1 MTEGNLDKFMPGF
14 QSLSDRQRWD
24 VVAYTYT
31 LSASAD
37 ELAQAKTVYDQNC
50 AACHGENGS
59 GNGPQAASLKTV
71 PAAWAKDQSRLS
83 QLSAEDMA
91 QVIANG
97 KGEMPAFADKID
109 ENQRYALAAYLRT
122 LSFSSGLGQ
131 AAAAGE
137 TPIPGAATT
146 GTPVAQ
152 AETPAAG
159 QVTGTPPAAGTAPAA
174 PSTITITG
182 QVTNASEGGKL
193 PDGMKATLL
202 AYQGMDQAFD
212 KSVDVPADGVY
223 RFSDVEFSSD
233 YVYFVSLD
241 ANGVT
246 FNSDILHGKDVTGSQ
261 ASLPVQIY
269 DTSTDAS
276 SLLADRMHVFFD
288 FTQPGKV
295 QVVNLYIIS
304 NPSDKAIVASE
315 KGKPVVT
322 FALPEGAT
330 NLQFQDGALGAR
342 YVQTEKGFG
351 DTQGIQPGTGQHQVL
366 FAYDMPYNNK
376 LDLNLTPPLPVDAA
390 IVMVQPGV
398 SLKSSELQES
408 GQRDVQGM
416 SFQTFQSTKVLP
428 AGQSFKISLSGTAST
443 ESSGTPASQSAN
455 PTTSLLI
462 GLGAF
467 GLVLVAAGGWLYY
480 QNNNRRRAAL
490 AAEAEYSGDEEVLDE
505 TETTTSLLD
514 AIVAL
519 DDLHASGGLPE
530 AAYKQRRSELKARL
544 ADAMLREKGA

>member
-1 MTEGNLDKFMPGF
+1 MPPDPAQGQAIFLEKCAPCHGETGIGDGEQAAKLPNPAAPIGNPEFARKSRPMDWYNIVTEGNLDKFMPGF
-14 QSLSDRQRWD
+14 QTLSDRQRWD
-24 VVAYTYT
+24 VVAYVYT

-37 ELAQAKTVYDQNC
+37 ELTQAKTVYDQNC

-91 QVIANG
+91 QVIAKG

-109 ENQRYALAAYLRT
+109 ENQRYALASYLRT
-122 LSFSSGLGQ
+122 LSFASGLEQ

-137 TPIPGAATT
+137 TPNPGASTT

-159 QVTGTPPAAGTAPAA
+159 QVAGTPPIAGTTPAA

-182 QVTNASEGGKL
+182 SVTNASEGGKL

-202 AYQGMDQAFD
+202 AYKGMDQAFD

-246 FNSDILHGKDVTGSQ
+246 FNSDILHGKDVTGGQ

-276 SLLADRMHVFFD
+276 KLLADRMHVFFD

-304 NPSDKAIVASE
+304 NPSDKAIVAPE

-322 FALPEGAT
+322 FDLPEGAT
-330 NLQFQDGALGAR
+330 NLQFQDGALGER

-376 LDLNLTPPLPVDAA
+376 LDLSLT
-390 IVMVQPGV
+390 
-398 SLKSSELQES
+398 
-408 GQRDVQGM
+408 
-416 SFQTFQSTKVLP
+416 
-428 AGQSFKISLSGTAST
+428 
-443 ESSGTPASQSAN
+443 
-455 PTTSLLI
+455 
-462 GLGAF
+462 
-467 GLVLVAAGGWLYY
+467 
-480 QNNNRRRAAL
+480 RRCPWTRP
-490 AAEAEYSGDEEVLDE
+490 S
-505 TETTTSLLD
+505 
-514 AIVAL
+514 
-519 DDLHASGGLPE
+519 
-530 AAYKQRRSELKARL
+530 
-544 ADAMLREKGA
+544 